1 MSYVSKIFRMII
13 IELLII
19 FQTDYTKAATV
30 KSGKSTIFEKLANG
44 VRTIIKNSSILYY
57 CFRILFVMKNFK

>member
-1 MSYVSKIFRMII
+1 M
-13 IELLII
+13 LII

-30 KSGKSTIFEKLANG
+30 KSGKITIFEKLANR

>member
-1 MSYVSKIFRMII
+1 MII

-19 FQTDYTKAATV
+19 FQTDYTKTATV
-30 KSGKSTIFEKLANG
+30 KSGKITIFEKPANR
-44 VRTIIKNSSILYY
+44 VRTIMIIKNSSILYY

>member
-1 MSYVSKIFRMII
+1 MSSGSKIFRRII

-19 FQTDYTKAATV
+19 FQTDYAQTATV
-30 KSGKSTIFEKLANG
+30 KSGKITIFEKPENR

-57 CFRILFVMKNFK
+57 CFRIHFVMKNFK

>member
-1 MSYVSKIFRMII
+1 MSSGSKIFRRII

-30 KSGKSTIFEKLANG
+30 KSGKITIFEKLANR